1 MDGNGRWAGE
11 RGLPRSEGHR
21 AGTES
26 ARRIVTECRRLG
38 IAHLTLY
45 TFSKE
50 NWKRP
55 RDEVSFLFDLLVRFL
70 ERELSTLKAQNIRL
84 NILGEWE
91 GLPFTVRQ
99 VLRMVCSQTSTCDAM
114 ILNLALN
121 YSGRQEILMGL
132 RKMIESGLDPGAID
146 EEGFKR
152 FLYTAG
158 QPDPDLV
165 IRTSGEQR
173 LSNFLLYQS
182 AYSEL
187 VFSPRYWPDFT
198 EEDLGKALEEYGK
211 RQRRFGDT
219 QVRE

>member
-1 MDGNGRWAGE
+1 MDGNGRWAKK
-11 RGLPRSEGHR
+11 RDLPRSEGHR

-38 IAHLTLY
+38 VAHLTLY

-55 RDEVSFLFDLLVRFL
+55 KDEVAFLFDLLVRFL
-70 ERELSTLKAQNIRL
+70 ERELPTLKEQDIRL
-84 NILGEWE
+84 NVLGESD

-99 VLRMVCSQTSTCDAM
+99 VLKYVCSQTSGCNAM
-114 ILNLALN
+114 DLNLALN
-121 YSGRQEILMGL
+121 YSGRTEILQAV
-132 RKMIESGLDPGAID
+132 RKAMDAGIDPGTID

-152 FLYTAG
+152 FLYTFD
-158 QPDPDLV
+158 QPDPDLI
-165 IRTSGEQR
+165 IRTSGELR

-187 VFSPRYWPDFT
+187 VFSPVLWPDFT
-198 EEDLGKALEEYGK
+198 EIHLRQALEEYGK
-211 RQRRFGDT
+211 RHRRYGDS
-219 QVRE
+219 RELK